1 MQSHEDNIVPAGML
15 PLPADFD
22 RLLRVRVQD
31 QEGEE
36 HELMVRVP
44 CFKPAKPRAPTS
56 DDLRRLAPL
65 ELALKEAIALQR
77 VRLDAEKLD
86 EAFAPLFQVASPPSS
101 FDPSL
106 LEPPIPMSIS
116 HSQYVS
122 QINKKTDMQITLK

>member
-1 MQSHEDNIVPAGML
+1 MQSREDNIVPAGML
-15 PLPADFD
+15 LLLADFD

-31 QEGEE
+31 REE
-36 HELMVRVP
+36 HDLMVRIP

-65 ELALKEAIALQR
+65 ELALKEAIASQR
-77 VRLDAEKLD
+77 VRLDAEELD

-106 LEPPIPMSIS
+106 LEPPIPISIS
-116 HSQYVS
+116 HSQYDV
-122 QINKKTDMQITLK
+122 